1 MGPRVPS
8 RRLAPRRRPPASRG
22 RRTALVLA
30 ALLAALTAGWWPNV
44 ARADEQLPERKI
56 GLAATGRTLQVSVG
70 LQDLFTQAARERL
83 TSGFATRVLIRVQ
96 LLRHGETEPLAVA
109 FQRVEIVY
117 DIWDEK
123 FRVRATHGTGS
134 DRELTVTT
142 ADQAIFAATALV
154 RFPVELEAPLRP
166 GERYNLA
173 FRGDLNPLSPELV
186 GEVRRW
192 LRQPAGAQRRPG
204 TGGGDSF
211 FGNFVTVFVNPQ
223 IEDSERQVRFLSQTF
238 EGPRQ

>member
-1 MGPRVPS
+1 MPRASATRPT
-8 RRLAPRRRPPASRG
+8 RRQALTLPALSAAS
-22 RRTALVLA
+22 ALV
-30 ALLAALTAGWWPNV
+30 ALGVAGR
-44 ARADEQLPERKI
+44 ARADEDVPERKI
-56 GLAATGRTLQVSVG
+56 GLAFQPRVLQVSVG
-70 LQDLFTQAARERL
+70 LQDLFTAASHERL
-83 TSGFATRVLIRVQ
+83 TSGFATRVLVRVQ
-96 LLRHGETEPLAVA
+96 LFRHGDTETLAVGY
-109 FQRVEIVY
+109 QRAEIVY

-123 FRVRATHGTGS
+123 FRVRIASSGGS
-134 DRELTVTT
+134 ERELTV
-142 ADQAIFAATALV
+142 ANAAQAIYAGTALV
-154 RFPVELEAPLRP
+154 RFPVELPSPLIP

-204 TGGGDSF
+204 VGGGDSF

-238 EGPRQ
+238 EGPRP

>member
-1 MGPRVPS
+1 V
-8 RRLAPRRRPPASRG
+8 
-22 RRTALVLA
+22 LVLA
-30 ALLAALTAGWWPNV
+30 ALLAALTAGGWPRV
-44 ARADEQLPERKI
+44 ARADERLPERRI
-56 GLAATGRTLQVSVG
+56 GLSATGRSLQVSVG
-70 LQDLFTQAARERL
+70 LQDLFSQAARERL

-96 LLRHGETEPLAVA
+96 LLRHGDPEPLAVA

-123 FRVRATHGTGS
+123 FRVRATRGTGG
-134 DRELTVTT
+134 DRELTVPT

-154 RFPVELEAPLRP
+154 GFPVELEAPLRP